1 MSVTSTFQEH
11 IQFIQSQ
18 TNKAL
23 AKITPKLN
31 SSKYFYD
38 PVDYVIKGEGKRLRP
53 VLVHLSGQAYDA
65 QPDDLM
71 KLGIAVELLHNF
83 SLVHDDIMDND
94 SKRHGQPSVHYKW
107 DIPTAILAGDGL
119 FTLAQLSLVGL
130 DSYIFQ
136 RFNEV
141 ALEICEG
148 QGMDKEFENDH
159 SIDMDSYIQM
169 IGKKTACF
177 LGMCSELGAVL
188 GGASEKEANNL
199 YKFGYFLGL
208 AFQIKDD
215 YLEIYGNEES
225 MGKSLGSDIDEN
237 KQTILAIV
245 ARKINIKDW
254 DSFLNKKR
262 KFEEYKN
269 YFESNGVKKEVE
281 NLIELNVEK
290 ALTGLSMVSDDR
302 SVQLNKYAN
311 LILNREF

>member
-23 AKITPKLN
+23 AKITPNLN

-38 PVDYVIKGEGKRLRP
+38 PVNYVIKGEGKRLRP

-215 YLEIYGNEES
+215 YLEIFGNEES

-237 KQTILAIV
+237 KQTILTIV
-245 ARKINIKDW
+245 ARKINMKDW

-302 SVQLNKYAN
+302 SVQLDKYAN

>member
-94 SKRHGQPSVHYKW
+94 SKRHGQLSVHYKW

-215 YLEIYGNEES
+215 YLEIFGNEES

-245 ARKINIKDW
+245 ARKINMKDW

>member
-38 PVDYVIKGEGKRLRP
+38 PVDYAIKGEGKRLRP

-215 YLEIYGNEES
+215 YLEIFGNEES

-237 KQTILAIV
+237 KQTILTIV
-245 ARKINIKDW
+245 ARKINMKDW

>member
-38 PVDYVIKGEGKRLRP
+38 PVDYAIKGEGKRLRP

-159 SIDMDSYIQM
+159 SIDMDNYIQM

-215 YLEIYGNEES
+215 YLEIFGNEES

-237 KQTILAIV
+237 KQTILTIV
-245 ARKINIKDW
+245 ARKINMKDW

>member
-23 AKITPKLN
+23 AKIAPKLN

-38 PVDYVIKGEGKRLRP
+38 PIDYVIKGEGKRLRP

-159 SIDMDSYIQM
+159 SINMDSYIQM

-215 YLEIYGNEES
+215 YLEIFGNEES

-245 ARKINIKDW
+245 SRNINTKDW

-269 YFESNGVKKEVE
+269 YFKSNGVKKEVE

>member
-215 YLEIYGNEES
+215 YLEIFGNEES

-245 ARKINIKDW
+245 ARKINMKDW

>member
-38 PVDYVIKGEGKRLRP
+38 PVNYVIKGEGKRLRP

-94 SKRHGQPSVHYKW
+94 SKRHGQLSVHYKW

-215 YLEIYGNEES
+215 YLEIFGNEES

-269 YFESNGVKKEVE
+269 YFKSNGVKKEVE

>member
-23 AKITPKLN
+23 AKIAPKLN

-38 PVDYVIKGEGKRLRP
+38 PIDYVIKGEGKRLRP

-215 YLEIYGNEES
+215 YLEIFGNEES

-245 ARKINIKDW
+245 ARKINMKDW

>member
-215 YLEIYGNEES
+215 YLEIFGNEES

-281 NLIELNVEK
+281 NQIELNVEK

>member
-53 VLVHLSGQAYDA
+53 ALVHLSGQAYDA

-94 SKRHGQPSVHYKW
+94 SKRHGQLSVHYKW

-215 YLEIYGNEES
+215 YLEIFGNEES

-245 ARKINIKDW
+245 ARKISMKDW
-254 DSFLNKKR
+254 DSFLYKKR

-281 NLIELNVEK
+281 NLIELNIEK
-290 ALTGLSMVSDDR
+290 ALTGLSMISDDR

-311 LILNREF
+311 LILKREF

>member
-1 MSVTSTFQEH
+1 
-11 IQFIQSQ
+11 
-18 TNKAL
+18 
-23 AKITPKLN
+23 
-31 SSKYFYD
+31 
-38 PVDYVIKGEGKRLRP
+38 
-53 VLVHLSGQAYDA
+53 
-65 QPDDLM
+65 
-71 KLGIAVELLHNF
+71 
-83 SLVHDDIMDND
+83 
-94 SKRHGQPSVHYKW
+94 
-107 DIPTAILAGDGL
+107 
-119 FTLAQLSLVGL
+119 
-130 DSYIFQ
+130 
-136 RFNEV
+136 
-141 ALEICEG
+141 
-148 QGMDKEFENDH
+148 
-159 SIDMDSYIQM
+159 M

-215 YLEIYGNEES
+215 YLEIFGNEES

-237 KQTILAIV
+237 KQTILTIV
-245 ARKINIKDW
+245 ARKINMKDW

>member
-215 YLEIYGNEES
+215 YLEIFGNEES

-237 KQTILAIV
+237 KQTILTIV
-245 ARKINIKDW
+245 ARKINMKDW

>member
-38 PVDYVIKGEGKRLRP
+38 PVNYVIKGEGKRLRP

-94 SKRHGQPSVHYKW
+94 SKRHGQLSVHYKW

-215 YLEIYGNEES
+215 YLEIFGNEES

-281 NLIELNVEK
+281 NQIELNVEK

>member
-23 AKITPKLN
+23 AKIAPKLN

-38 PVDYVIKGEGKRLRP
+38 PIDYVIKGEGKRLRP

-215 YLEIYGNEES
+215 YLEIFGNEES

-237 KQTILAIV
+237 KQTILTIV
-245 ARKINIKDW
+245 ARKINMKDW

>member
-94 SKRHGQPSVHYKW
+94 SKRHGQLSVHYKW

-215 YLEIYGNEES
+215 YLEIFGNEES

-237 KQTILAIV
+237 KQTILTIV

-281 NLIELNVEK
+281 NQIELNVEK

>member
-71 KLGIAVELLHNF
+71 KLGIAAELLHNF

-215 YLEIYGNEES
+215 YLEIFGNEES

-281 NLIELNVEK
+281 NQIELNVEK

>member
-23 AKITPKLN
+23 AKIAPKLN

-38 PVDYVIKGEGKRLRP
+38 PIDYVIKGEGKRLRP

-94 SKRHGQPSVHYKW
+94 SKRHGQLSVHYKW

-215 YLEIYGNEES
+215 YLEIFGNEES

-281 NLIELNVEK
+281 NQIELNVEK

>member
-1 MSVTSTFQEH
+1 MSATSTFQEH

-38 PVDYVIKGEGKRLRP
+38 PVDYAIKGEGKRLRP

-159 SIDMDSYIQM
+159 SIDMDNYIQM

-215 YLEIYGNEES
+215 YLEIFGNEES

-237 KQTILAIV
+237 KQTILTIV
-245 ARKINIKDW
+245 ARKINMKDW

>member
-38 PVDYVIKGEGKRLRP
+38 PIDYVIKGEGKRLRP

-215 YLEIYGNEES
+215 YLEIFGNEES

-245 ARKINIKDW
+245 ARKINMKDW

>member
-1 MSVTSTFQEH
+1 MSVTNTFEEH

-23 AKITPKLN
+23 AKISPKLN
-31 SSKYFYD
+31 PSKYFYD
-38 PVDYVIKGEGKRLRP
+38 PIDYVIKGEGKRLRP

-94 SKRHGQPSVHYKW
+94 SMRHGQPSVHYKW

-119 FTLAQLSLVGL
+119 FTLAQLSLIGL
-130 DSYIFQ
+130 DTYIFQ

-141 ALEICEG
+141 ALEVCEG
-148 QGMDKEFENDH
+148 QGMDKEYENDH
-159 SIDMDSYIQM
+159 SIDMDDYIQM

-188 GGASEKEANNL
+188 GGASKQEASNI

-215 YLEIYGNEES
+215 YLEIFGNEES

-245 ARKINIKDW
+245 ARKINTKDW
-254 DSFLNKKR
+254 DGFLKKTR
-262 KFEEYKN
+262 KFEDYKN
-269 YFESNGVKKEVE
+269 YFESSGVKKEVE
-281 NLIELNVEK
+281 SLVESNVEK
-290 ALTGLSMVSDDR
+290 ALTGLSMISDDK

>member
-94 SKRHGQPSVHYKW
+94 SKRHGQLSVHYKW

-208 AFQIKDD
+208 AFQIEDD
-215 YLEIYGNEES
+215 YLEIFGNEES

-245 ARKINIKDW
+245 ARKINMKDW

-290 ALTGLSMVSDDR
+290 ALTGLSMVSNHR

>member
-94 SKRHGQPSVHYKW
+94 SKRHGQLSVHYKW

-215 YLEIYGNEES
+215 YLEIFGNEES

-237 KQTILAIV
+237 KQTILTIV
-245 ARKINIKDW
+245 ARKINMKDW

>member
-1 MSVTSTFQEH
+1 MSATSTFEEH

-23 AKITPKLN
+23 SKITPKLN
-31 SSKYFYD
+31 SSKYFYN
-38 PVDYVIKGEGKRLRP
+38 PIDYVIKGRGKRLRP

-94 SKRHGQPSVHYKW
+94 SMRHGQPAVHYKW

-141 ALEICEG
+141 ALEVCEG

-159 SIDMDSYIQM
+159 SIDMDDYIQM

-188 GGASEKEANNL
+188 GGAPEKEAVNI

-215 YLEIYGNEES
+215 YLEIFGNEES

-245 ARKINIKDW
+245 ARKTNMKDW
-254 DSFLNKKR
+254 DSFLKKTR
-262 KFEEYKN
+262 KFEDYKN
-269 YFESNGVKKEVE
+269 YFETNDVKKEVE
-281 NLIELNVEK
+281 NLIELNVKK
-290 ALTGLSMVSDDR
+290 ALSGLSMVSDDR

>member
-1 MSVTSTFQEH
+1 MSVTNTFEEH

-23 AKITPKLN
+23 AKISPKLN
-31 SSKYFYD
+31 PSKYFYD
-38 PVDYVIKGEGKRLRP
+38 PIDYVIKGEGKRLRP

-94 SKRHGQPSVHYKW
+94 SMRHGQPSVHYKW

-119 FTLAQLSLVGL
+119 FTLAQLSLIGL
-130 DSYIFQ
+130 DTYIFQ

-141 ALEICEG
+141 ALEVCEG
-148 QGMDKEFENDH
+148 QGMDKEYENDH
-159 SIDMDSYIQM
+159 SIDMDEYIQM

-188 GGASEKEANNL
+188 GGASKQEASNI

-215 YLEIYGNEES
+215 YLEIFGNEES

-245 ARKINIKDW
+245 ARKINTKDW
-254 DSFLNKKR
+254 DGFLKKTR
-262 KFEEYKN
+262 KFEDYKN
-269 YFESNGVKKEVE
+269 YFESSGVKKEVE
-281 NLIELNVEK
+281 SLVESNVEK
-290 ALTGLSMVSDDR
+290 ALTGLSMISDDK

>member
-38 PVDYVIKGEGKRLRP
+38 PIDYVIKGEGKRLRP

-71 KLGIAVELLHNF
+71 KLGIAVDLLHNF

-215 YLEIYGNEES
+215 YLEIFGNEES

-237 KQTILAIV
+237 KQTILTIV
-245 ARKINIKDW
+245 ARKINMKDW

>member
-94 SKRHGQPSVHYKW
+94 SKRHGQLSVHYKW

-188 GGASEKEANNL
+188 GGASEKEANSL
-199 YKFGYFLGL
+199 YEFGYFLGL

-215 YLEIYGNEES
+215 YLEIFGNEES

-269 YFESNGVKKEVE
+269 YFEYNGVKKEVE
-281 NLIELNVEK
+281 NQIELNVEK

>member
-94 SKRHGQPSVHYKW
+94 SKRHGQLSVHYKW

-215 YLEIYGNEES
+215 YLEIFGNEES

-245 ARKINIKDW
+245 ARKINMKDW

-269 YFESNGVKKEVE
+269 YFESNGIKKEVE

>member
-1 MSVTSTFQEH
+1 MSVTSTFEEH

-31 SSKYFYD
+31 SSKYFYN
-38 PVDYVIKGEGKRLRP
+38 PIDYVIKGRGKRLRP

-94 SKRHGQPSVHYKW
+94 SMRHGQPAVHYKW

-141 ALEICEG
+141 ALEVCEG

-159 SIDMDSYIQM
+159 SIDMDDYIQM

-188 GGASEKEANNL
+188 GGAPEKEAVNI

-215 YLEIYGNEES
+215 YLEIFGNEES
-225 MGKSLGSDIDEN
+225 LSLIH
-237 KQTILAIV
+237 I
-245 ARKINIKDW
+245 
-254 DSFLNKKR
+254 
-262 KFEEYKN
+262 
-269 YFESNGVKKEVE
+269 
-281 NLIELNVEK
+281 
-290 ALTGLSMVSDDR
+290 
-302 SVQLNKYAN
+302 
-311 LILNREF
+311 